1 MSDEVIRTMDEGFT
15 LLTQRMADGFAQVHA
30 SMDARFEEI
39 DRRFEQVDMRLATID
54 RRLDQH
60 DVRLSTI
67 ERRLAKVEERLDR
80 VDDRFNKTDDRFDK
94 LEKSVTRLGVLVER
108 NSDDIRFLAEKIG
121 TIEASVDRRLTEFG
135 QVLDNR
141 LVPLEQTE
149 REHSRLLE
157 GRQ

>member
-30 SMDARFEEI
+30 SMDARFEAI
-39 DRRFEQVDMRLATID
+39 DRRFEQVDMQLATID
-54 RRLDQH
+54 RRLVQH
-60 DVRLSTI
+60 DVRLATL
-67 ERRLAKVEERLDR
+67 ERRLDKA
-80 VDDRFNKTDDRFDK
+80 DDRFDK
-94 LEKSVTRLGVLVER
+94 LETSVARLGVLVER
-108 NSDDIRFLAEKIG
+108 NTDDIRFLAEKIG

-135 QVLDNR
+135 RLLDNR
-141 LVPLEQTE
+141 LVPLEQTV